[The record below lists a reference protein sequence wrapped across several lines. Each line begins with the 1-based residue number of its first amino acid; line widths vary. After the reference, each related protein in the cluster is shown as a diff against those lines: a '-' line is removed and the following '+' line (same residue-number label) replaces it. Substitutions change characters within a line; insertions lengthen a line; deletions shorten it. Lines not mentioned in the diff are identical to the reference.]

1 MNKETLDQGTIQE
14 RWARFRFSIIGS
26 LLAAPPEAGAL
37 QTALAELEKKDRA
50 TFFL

>member
-26 LLAAPPEAGAL
+26 LLGGVAANPRNLRTKTGTCES
-37 QTALAELEKKDRA
+37 
-50 TFFL
+50 